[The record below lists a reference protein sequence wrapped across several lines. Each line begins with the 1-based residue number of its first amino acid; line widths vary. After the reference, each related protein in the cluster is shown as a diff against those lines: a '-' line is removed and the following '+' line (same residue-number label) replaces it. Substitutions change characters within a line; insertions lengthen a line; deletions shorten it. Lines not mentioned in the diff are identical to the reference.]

1 MQTVTLKIKDS
12 FMPVFEQYLDKHID
26 NFEIVRDKNLELDPY
41 FYERKKELSQDLKDI
56 ENGKMKMYDEDE
68 FNETINDFFLKLEK
82 NKNN

>member
-82 NKNN
+82 NENK